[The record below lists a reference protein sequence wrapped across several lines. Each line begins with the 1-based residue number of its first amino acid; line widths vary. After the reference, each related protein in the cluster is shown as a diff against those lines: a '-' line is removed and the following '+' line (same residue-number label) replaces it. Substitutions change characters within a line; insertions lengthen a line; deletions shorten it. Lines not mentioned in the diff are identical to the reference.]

1 MLPIDLN
8 KALMTPRLTGRDRQ
22 ALLDARGSGEL
33 FLEGIVWAAPSAL

>member
-22 ALLDARGSGEL
+22 ALDARGSGEL